1 MSIPRISVLLPAFNA
16 AATLEVA
23 LRSVARQTWRDW
35 ECVVVDDGSI
45 DATAEIAGTAERR
58 DARFRVVRIP
68 HGGLVGA
75 LNHGITQCRAPYIAR
90 MDADDL
96 MHRERLAAQ
105 LAALEA
111 TDLAA
116 VGCHVRLF
124 PRSHLQTGWRRYE
137 SWLRSIHTASDV
149 RRELF
154 VESPL
159 VHPTLLVRRDLLARF
174 PYRECGWPEDY
185 DLLLRLDAAGHRL
198 GVVPRRLLGWRDSP
212 ARLSRTHPSCE
223 IDVFARC
230 KASFLADG
238 FLATHERYTL
248 WGYGATGRALHRALQ
263 AYGKTMA
270 YLIEMHPGRIGNRI
284 HGARVV
290 HPNDLPQLEPLPLLA
305 SVAGA
310 PRRAEIRDFLQ
321 AMGRRELVDFRCVA

>member
-1 MSIPRISVLLPAFNA
+1 MTIPSVSVLIPAFNA

-23 LRSVARQTWRDW
+23 LRSVARQRWADW
-35 ECVVVDDGSI
+35 ECLIVDDGST
-45 DATAEIAGTAERR
+45 DRTAAIASDWALR
-58 DARFRVVRIP
+58 DGRFRVLTIP
-68 HGGLVGA
+68 HGGLVAA
-75 LNHGITQCRAPYIAR
+75 LNYGVAQCSGLYVAR
-90 MDADDL
+90 MDADDW
-96 MHRERLAAQ
+96 MHRARLALQ
-105 LAALEA
+105 VEHIEA
-111 TDLAA
+111 TGLAA

-124 PRSHLQTGWRRYE
+124 PRAHLNAGWRRYE
-137 SWLRSIHTASDV
+137 GWLRSIRTAGDV

-159 VHPTLLVRRDLLARF
+159 VHPTLLVRREILSRF
-174 PYRECGWPEDY
+174 PYGDRGWPEDY

-223 IDVFARC
+223 IDVFASC
-230 KASFLADG
+230 KANYLASG
-238 FLATHERYTL
+238 FLAAHERYVL

-263 AYGKTMA
+263 AHGKRMA
-270 YLIEMHPGRIGNRI
+270 YLVEMHPGRIGNRI

-290 HPNDLPQLEPLPLLA
+290 TPDDLPSLEPLPLLA

-310 PRRAEIRDFLQ
+310 ARRAEIRSFLETRGRHELRDF
-321 AMGRRELVDFRCVA
+321 VCVA